1 MSRVKKTCQ
10 AYFAELIA
18 VVSNILCNIKIQLG
32 SEDMTNSISGVLTFI
47 WGVIFGDIQNHI
59 LQYNLSYSDARVL
72 KFGKYMQRKSTKDSQ
87 EAEFWILDFFRF
99 YWFFSVFKAR
109 GGSGVTFACLA
120 HMKVPFIAEQPL
132 FTERRYHF
140 VSKSFWFFFEN
151 MSEIV
156 DKIAKMSGIFGQN
169 WPYFQKISKILK
181 SVPKIFRY
189 YIGVPLVQISAS

>member
-1 MSRVKKTCQ
+1 MMYKGLKGVQGPKTCQ

-59 LQYNLSYSDARVL
+59 LQYNLSYNEARVL

-109 GGSGVTFACLA
+109 GGSGGHFCMFGSYESTFYRWTATFYGTKISLRV
-120 HMKVPFIAEQPL
+120 KKFLI
-132 FTERRYHF
+132 F
-140 VSKSFWFFFEN
+140 FWKYVRN
-151 MSEIV
+151 C
-156 DKIAKMSGIFGQN
+156 GQN
-169 WPYFQKISKILK
+169 CKNVRNFWTKLAIFPKNIKNSKICSK
-181 SVPKIFRY
+181 DF
-189 YIGVPLVQISAS
+189 